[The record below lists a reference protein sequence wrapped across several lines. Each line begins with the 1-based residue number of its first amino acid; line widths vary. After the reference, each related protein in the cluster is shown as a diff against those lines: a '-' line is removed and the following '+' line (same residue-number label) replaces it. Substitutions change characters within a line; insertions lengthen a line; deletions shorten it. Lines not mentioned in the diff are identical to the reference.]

1 MQVEI
6 SVDRALNKKAVYTI
20 GPGPVC
26 KGTGQ
31 CTLEGSV
38 QGGVVYTGG
47 AKFFKFV
54 FKIDQSEM
62 TKSHMFSMSLRLTNH
77 K

>member
-1 MQVEI
+1 MRVQI
-6 SVDRALNKKAVYTI
+6 SAGRALKERAVYTI
-20 GPGPVC
+20 EPGSVC
-26 KGTGQ
+26 KCKGQ

-38 QGGVVYTGG
+38 QSGRECTRA

-54 FKIDQSEM
+54 FKIDQSET
-62 TKSHMFSMSLRLTNH
+62 TKSHMFSTSLRLTNQ